1 MTPAARAVADRFILD
16 TANVKY
22 VAEYLPRGAGR
33 RVVARTGW
41 TVTQTIGHL
50 ALEMTDLAEAINELT
65 AGAEQSPTGVDRAA
79 VDAEHAR
86 ISAKWSAKELIR
98 RLDAGLVAVTGAL
111 AKLDEVPQGSMVG
124 GRTMDEALDSTH
136 AAAHGLELSEAL
148 EEMRFDPMM
157 LNWLLAADFSGKPQ
171 LFDRQRK
178 LFEEARAYFRALGE
192 DDDED
197 DDDEEAD

>member
-1 MTPAARAVADRFILD
+1 MTPASHAVADRFILD

-33 RVVARTGW
+33 RVVATTGW
-41 TVTQTIGHL
+41 TVSQTIGHL
-50 ALEMTDLAEAINELT
+50 ALDMRDLAGAIDALA
-65 AGAEQSPTGVDRAA
+65 AGAEQSPTGVDQAA
-79 VDAEHAR
+79 VEAEHAR
-86 ISAKWSAKELIR
+86 ISAKWSAKELMR
-98 RLDAGLVAVTGAL
+98 RLDAGLVSVTGAL
-111 AKLDEVPQGSMVG
+111 AKLDELAPGSIIL
-124 GRTMDEALDSTH
+124 GRTIDEALDATH
-136 AAAHGLELSEAL
+136 AAGHGLELSEAL

-197 DDDEEAD
+197 DEEAD

>member
-1 MTPAARAVADRFILD
+1 MTPASRAVADRFILD

-22 VAEYLPRGAGR
+22 IAEYLPRGAGR
-33 RVVARTGW
+33 RVVATTGW

-50 ALEMTDLAEAINELT
+50 ALDMSDLAGAIDALV
-65 AGAEQSPTGVDRAA
+65 AGGEQPQASVDRAA
-79 VDAEHAR
+79 VEAEHAR
-86 ISAKWSAKELIR
+86 ISAKWNAKELMR
-98 RLDAGLVAVTGAL
+98 RLDAGLVAVAGAL
-111 AKLDEVPQGSMVG
+111 AKLDEVPPGSTFG
-124 GRTMDEALDSTH
+124 GRTMDDALDATH
-136 AAAHGLELSEAL
+136 AAAHGLELSEAI

-157 LNWLLAADFSGKPQ
+157 LNWLLAADFSGRPQ

-197 DDDEEAD
+197 GEEAD